1 MNISPSTLLVV
12 AVVTAVINVLI
23 VLALVARSRAG
34 HARHVVE
41 LDGIISSS
49 YVDPESTEKR
59 QPPFEEWEAAG
70 GWPGSMARLAD
81 ARSAWPGIAFGAS
94 MPTSAEQSQAVE
106 AEVEPEVEP
115 FEYPAPT
122 SLEQRSLGLDDDPA
136 HDDVADADTDETED
150 EGDVV
155 DELEDGAAD
164 TTEAEAVAEDQVDAV
179 VEEPAVAPVLTALPT
194 LAAPSAPRGRDAL
207 TGMLDALAFEE
218 VLSHE
223 DAREQRYRRSA
234 TVIVFELDGLAKIVD
249 RLGSEPGDR
258 IEAALGD
265 TITRLARRA
274 DYVARL
280 ERGRYAALLPETDE
294 VAAINYV
301 ERIRRACDLWL
312 ESSAIAMRLAIGWA
326 STTGDA
332 TLEGAIRLATERM
345 RVEQRRHA
353 RAVGDEAGDLD
364 ALEAAEPLEDAA
376 GL

>member
-49 YVDPESTEKR
+49 YVDPEPAETR

-81 ARSAWPGIAFGAS
+81 ARSGWPGIAFGAS
-94 MPTSAEQSQAVE
+94 MPKSAEQAQAVD
-106 AEVEPEVEP
+106 AQVEPEVEP

-122 SLEQRSLGLDDDPA
+122 SLEQRSLGLDDDA
-136 HDDVADADTDETED
+136 DAADADTDETED

-155 DELEDGAAD
+155 DELEDGADDTAD
-164 TTEAEAVAEDQVDAV
+164 AEAMAEDHAEAMVDEE
-179 VEEPAVAPVLTALPT
+179 VEVAPLLTALPT
-194 LAAPSAPRGRDAL
+194 MAAPSGPRGRDAL
-207 TGMLDALAFEE
+207 TGMLDAASFEE
-218 VLSHE
+218 ALSHE

-312 ESSAIAMRLAIGWA
+312 ESGAIAMRLAIGWA
-326 STTGDA
+326 STGGDA
-332 TLEGAIRLATERM
+332 TLDGALRLATDRM
-345 RVEQRRHA
+345 RMESRRNS
-353 RAVGDEAGDLD
+353 RLAGDATEMPAD
-364 ALEAAEPLEDAA
+364 EEAS